1 MEEFGQ
7 TFRVPDSWQAEA
19 VAHLKAGRDVVL
31 HAPTGTGKTFVFE
44 LFFSQCGGL
53 ATYTVPT
60 RALANDKYAQWLSEG
75 WRVGI
80 STGDRLENP
89 DAPLLVATL
98 ETQRERILSGAAR
111 GLFVIDE
118 YQLLGDFSR
127 GAAYE
132 TAIAALPADCRLL
145 MMSGSVENSSE
156 VAEWLR
162 RIGRDA
168 RLVCCLER
176 AVPIDEVC
184 AAALPEIS
192 ARGVRGFWPAIVQRA
207 VEADMCP
214 LLIFAP
220 KRRDAEAIAHS
231 LASEL
236 PCRDFL
242 KLPREIESAA
252 GGALARLLRRKI
264 AFHHSGL
271 TAFRRAGIVEKYAR
285 EGALKAVVATTGL
298 GAGVNFSMRSVII
311 ADREYETPDGPKLL
325 RPDELLQMYGRA
337 GRRGKDAVGYAI
349 SLPGKPSLSQ
359 ARPIFL
365 ERPAFEDWPA
375 ILRIMDSAG
384 DSPRERAAAAA
395 AFCRRLF
402 SKTPPNLGF
411 EAVAD
416 LRDSGG
422 VSSGAM
428 RGGRVEILN
437 SRGLWERRK
446 PQRAFRVSETLFR
459 SGGRWVRFDMCAEAV
474 KALKRGAACALAGG
488 RYGVAIELAK
498 AAREGWAP
506 TRALSKIVRA
516 AGAEVPGNPLSRK
529 LLTLKNIR
537 RNFPKYAKISL
548 PGAECLEVSS
558 DESRVRARLDISG
571 AMVGAFPDSFGR
583 GLFNPPS
590 RSADVS
596 GEWDFKRLAGFEGG
610 AGSRALPAAV
620 WRRLGLIDGRLAVTR
635 RGKIFSF
642 FSKGE
647 GLAVAAALEDSS
659 YDVADIAFDLANL
672 RAGRRFSMS
681 EIKSGASSRMAD
693 ACRIACLGA
702 TVPGYLRAGVPPEF
716 GAGASEIMR
725 ELRAGVSAQS
735 LETPSLGRGDIE
747 RARLEWESLMRR
759 VSAAP
764 DLDWDRWLGL
774 KRECARLLSAP
785 SGASKNRG
793 LRAF

>member
-7 TFRVPDSWQAEA
+7 IFRVPDSWQAEA
-19 VAHLKAGRDVVL
+19 VAHLRAGRDVVL

-44 LFFSQCGGL
+44 LFISQCGGP

-118 YQLLGDFSR
+118 YQLLGDSSR

-132 TAIAALPADCRLL
+132 TAVAALPEDCQLL
-145 MMSGSVENSSE
+145 MMSGSVENSSD

-162 RIGRDA
+162 RMGRDA
-168 RLVCCLER
+168 RLVRCFER

-220 KRRDAEAIAHS
+220 KRRDAEAIANS

-285 EGALKAVVATTGL
+285 EGVLKAVVATTGL
-298 GAGVNFSMRSVII
+298 GAGVNFSMRSVIV

-359 ARPIFL
+359 ARPVFL

-384 DSPRERAAAAA
+384 DSPRQRADAAN
-395 AFCRRLF
+395 AFCKRLF

-411 EAVAD
+411 ETVAG
-416 LRDSGG
+416 LRGSGG
-422 VSSGAM
+422 VPPAAM

-437 SRGLWERRK
+437 SRSLWERRK
-446 PQRAFRVSETLFR
+446 PQRAFRVSEALYFA
-459 SGGRWVRFDMCAEAV
+459 GGRWKRFDMCAEAV
-474 KALKRGAACALAGG
+474 KGLKRGAACALPDG
-488 RYGVAIELAK
+488 RYGVCIELAK
-498 AAREGWAP
+498 AAGGDWAP
-506 TRALSKIVRA
+506 TRALAKIVRA

-537 RNFPKYAKISL
+537 RNFPKYAK
-548 PGAECLEVSS
+548 
-558 DESRVRARLDISG
+558 
-571 AMVGAFPDSFGR
+571 M
-583 GLFNPPS
+583 GL
-590 RSADVS
+590 
-596 GEWDFKRLAGFEGG
+596 
-610 AGSRALPAAV
+610 
-620 WRRLGLIDGRLAVTR
+620 T
-635 RGKIFSF
+635 
-642 FSKGE
+642 
-647 GLAVAAALEDSS
+647 
-659 YDVADIAFDLANL
+659 
-672 RAGRRFSMS
+672 
-681 EIKSGASSRMAD
+681 
-693 ACRIACLGA
+693 
-702 TVPGYLRAGVPPEF
+702 
-716 GAGASEIMR
+716 
-725 ELRAGVSAQS
+725 
-735 LETPSLGRGDIE
+735 
-747 RARLEWESLMRR
+747 
-759 VSAAP
+759 
-764 DLDWDRWLGL
+764 
-774 KRECARLLSAP
+774 
-785 SGASKNRG
+785 
-793 LRAF
+793 

>member
-1 MEEFGQ
+1 MEGFGQ
-7 TFRVPDSWQAEA
+7 TFRVPDPWQAEA
-19 VAHLKAGRDVVL
+19 VAHLRAGRDVVL

-44 LFFSQCGGL
+44 LFFSRCGGL

-118 YQLLGDFSR
+118 YQLLGDSSR

-132 TAIAALPADCRLL
+132 TAVAALPAGCRLL
-145 MMSGSVENSSE
+145 MMSGSVGNPSD
-156 VAEWLR
+156 VAEWLC

-168 RLVCCLER
+168 RLVGCGER
-176 AVPIDEVC
+176 AVPIDGIC
-184 AAALPEIS
+184 ADALPEIS
-192 ARGVRGFWPAIVQRA
+192 ARGVRGFWPSIVQRA
-207 VEADMCP
+207 AEADMCP
-214 LLIFAP
+214 MLIFAP
-220 KRRDAEAIAHS
+220 KRRDAEAIACS

-236 PCRDFL
+236 PCGDFL
-242 KLPREIESAA
+242 KLPREAESAA
-252 GGALARLLRRKI
+252 GGELSRLLKRRI

-337 GRRGKDAVGYAI
+337 GRRGKDAAGYAI
-349 SLPGKPSLSQ
+349 SLPGGPSLSQ
-359 ARPIFL
+359 ARPVFL

-384 DSPRERAAAAA
+384 DSPRERAAAAE
-395 AFCRRLF
+395 AFCKRLF
-402 SKTPPNLGF
+402 SKVPPDLGFGAAAGLRDLGRTPP
-411 EAVAD
+411 AS
-416 LRDSGG
+416 RP
-422 VSSGAM
+422 
-428 RGGRVEILN
+428 GGRAEILN
-437 SRGLWERRK
+437 SRGLWERRR
-446 PQRAFRVSETLFR
+446 PQRAFRVSETLYR
-459 SGGRWVRFDMCAEAV
+459 AGGRWERFDMCAEAV
-474 KALKRGAACALAGG
+474 KSLKRGAVCALPDG
-488 RYGVAIELAK
+488 RYGVFVELAK
-498 AAREGWAP
+498 AAPGGWAP
-506 TRALSKIVRA
+506 TRALAKIVRA
-516 AGAEVPGNPLSRK
+516 AGAEIPGNPLSRK

-537 RNFPKYAKISL
+537 RNFQKYARVCL
-548 PGAECLEVSS
+548 PGAECLEISA

-571 AMVGAFPDSFGR
+571 AMVGAFPDSSGR
-583 GLFNPPS
+583 GLFNPPA
-590 RSADVS
+590 RRADVS
-596 GEWDFKRLAGFEGG
+596 GEWDFGRLAGFDGG
-610 AGSRALPAAV
+610 IDSGGPPAPI
-620 WRRLGLIDGRLAVTR
+620 WRRLGLIDGRFALTR

-647 GLAVAAALEDSS
+647 GLAVAAALEDPS
-659 YDVADIAFDLANL
+659 YDVSDVAFDLANL

-681 EIKSGASSRMAD
+681 ELKSGASTRMAD

-702 TVPGYLRAGVPPEF
+702 TIPGYLRAGVPPEF
-716 GAGASEIMR
+716 GAGAAEIMR
-725 ELRAGVSAQS
+725 ELRAGSAAQS
-735 LETPSLGRGDIE
+735 LETPSVGRGDIE

-764 DLDWDRWLGL
+764 DLEWDRWLGL

-785 SGASKNRG
+785 PRAPKNRG
-793 LRAF
+793 GRAF

>member
-1 MEEFGQ
+1 M
-7 TFRVPDSWQAEA
+7 
-19 VAHLKAGRDVVL
+19 L

-285 EGALKAVVATTGL
+285 EGVLKAVVATTGL

-395 AFCRRLF
+395 FCRRLF

-459 SGGRWVRFDMCAEAV
+459 SGIHAYEHVSRP
-474 KALKRGAACALAGG
+474 
-488 RYGVAIELAK
+488 
-498 AAREGWAP
+498 AR
-506 TRALSKIVRA
+506 
-516 AGAEVPGNPLSRK
+516 
-529 LLTLKNIR
+529 
-537 RNFPKYAKISL
+537 
-548 PGAECLEVSS
+548 
-558 DESRVRARLDISG
+558 
-571 AMVGAFPDSFGR
+571 
-583 GLFNPPS
+583 
-590 RSADVS
+590 DV
-596 GEWDFKRLAGFEGG
+596 
-610 AGSRALPAAV
+610 
-620 WRRLGLIDGRLAVTR
+620 
-635 RGKIFSF
+635 
-642 FSKGE
+642 
-647 GLAVAAALEDSS
+647 
-659 YDVADIAFDLANL
+659 
-672 RAGRRFSMS
+672 
-681 EIKSGASSRMAD
+681 
-693 ACRIACLGA
+693 
-702 TVPGYLRAGVPPEF
+702 
-716 GAGASEIMR
+716 
-725 ELRAGVSAQS
+725 
-735 LETPSLGRGDIE
+735 
-747 RARLEWESLMRR
+747 
-759 VSAAP
+759 
-764 DLDWDRWLGL
+764 
-774 KRECARLLSAP
+774 
-785 SGASKNRG
+785 
-793 LRAF
+793 